1 MMLGRIFST
10 LFGKTQPADLVVSPA
25 LLATLAA
32 MRREDKLQALP
43 AEARERLV
51 PQIDSLLERLMAG
64 LADNPTHAWVL
75 AQTLPTVAAFHL
87 DDDTVKAAC
96 VARLRRIFSVLDMPG
111 AGGAFR
117 EKFGVDF

>member
-1 MMLGRIFST
+1 MFARIFSA
-10 LFGKTQPADLVVSPA
+10 LFGSAAPADIQVTPA

-51 PQIDSLLERLMAG
+51 PQIDSLLDRLAAG
-64 LADNPTHAWVL
+64 LEANPSRAWVL

-96 VARLRRIFSVLDMPG
+96 VARLRRIFSQLDMPG
-111 AGGAFR
+111 AGGAYL